1 MTDIQ
6 DTIIEAKDKLPNI
19 TPVPP
24 AFHSQATAHEL
35 KSRLQWGEP
44 GLTII
49 DVRDHDTYN
58 QSRISGAI
66 NMPIDR
72 LPGMA
77 DFSIRHDRD
86 LYVYGANAEETASAA
101 NILREAGFQRVAEL
115 QGGLETWQEIEGNV
129 EGVAAFT
136 DPGADAYNVFS
147 RLQAFN
153 EEKAKEKKLS

>member
-6 DTIIEAKDKLPNI
+6 DAIVDAKDKLPNV

-24 AFHSQATAHEL
+24 GFHSQASVHEL

-58 QSRISGAI
+58 KSRISGAM
-66 NMPIDR
+66 NMPIER

-77 DFSIRHDRD
+77 SASLQVDRD
-86 LYVYGANAEETASAA
+86 IYVYGADASQTAEAAST
-101 NILREAGFQRVAEL
+101 LREAGFQKVAEL
-115 QGGLETWQEIEGNV
+115 QGGLFAWQEIEGNV
-129 EGVAAFT
+129 EGVDAFT

-153 EEKAKEKKLS
+153 EERAKEAKMK

>member
-1 MTDIQ
+1 MSNIQ
-6 DTIIEAKDKLPNI
+6 DALVDAKDKLPNV

-24 AFHSQATAHEL
+24 GFHSQATAHEL

-49 DVRDHDTYN
+49 DVRDHEVYN
-58 QSRISGAI
+58 QSRISGAM
-66 NMPIDR
+66 NMPIGR

-77 DFSIRHDRD
+77 TASLRPDRD
-86 LYVYGANAEETASAA
+86 IYIYGKDADETAAAA
-101 NILREAGFQRVAEL
+101 NLLREAGFQKVAEL
-115 QGGLETWQEIEGNV
+115 QGGLTTWQEIEGNV
-129 EGVAAFT
+129 EGIDAFT

-153 EEKAKEKKLS
+153 EEKAKEAKM

>member
-1 MTDIQ
+1 MSDIQ
-6 DTIIEAKDKLPNI
+6 DAIVDAKDKLPNV

-24 AFHSQATAHEL
+24 GFHSQATAHEL

-49 DVRDHDTYN
+49 DVRNHEVYN
-58 QSRISGAI
+58 QSRISGAM

-77 DFSIRHDRD
+77 TASLRPDRD
-86 LYVYGANAEETASAA
+86 IYVYGKDAEETAAAA
-101 NILREAGFQRVAEL
+101 NLLREAGFQKVAEL
-115 QGGLETWQEIEGNV
+115 QGGLTTWQEIEGNV
-129 EGVAAFT
+129 EGIDAFT

-153 EEKAKEKKLS
+153 EEKAKEAKM